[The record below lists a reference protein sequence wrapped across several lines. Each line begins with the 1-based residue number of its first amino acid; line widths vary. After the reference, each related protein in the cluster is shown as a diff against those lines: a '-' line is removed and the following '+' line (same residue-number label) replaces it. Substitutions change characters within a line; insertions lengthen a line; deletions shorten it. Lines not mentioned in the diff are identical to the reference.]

1 MHQKVKGNK
10 KEVEKK
16 KSEIDHLNL
25 KTYESR
31 VNYFELFLL
40 MCGSKVS
47 LIFALMSCSSEAKTA
62 T

>member
-40 MCGSKVS
+40 KCGSKVS